1 MTSSSTRHS
10 WVYFSSRRP
19 DAGALPSTSLRAT
32 RITRSASHTAHPGG
46 VHRQHAGL
54 PHQRPKQLAFSNAR
68 GVRHSH
74 QRRSDQELSGFLQDL
89 PSQASDLE
97 QRAERA
103 IQHLQLQLKAAR
115 LHTAA
120 A

>member
-1 MTSSSTRHS
+1 MPEDMRQHQQQADYPHHESFEQS
-10 WVYFSSRRP
+10 
-19 DAGALPSTSLRAT
+19 AGN
-32 RITRSASHTAHPGG
+32 GG

-103 IQHLQLQLKAAR
+103 IQHLQLQLKAASHSAIQNSDR
-115 LHTAA
+115 GKQLRQAY
-120 A
+120 